1 MRNEFDDEVGR
12 EDIRKRKRGYD
23 SKPDPSDDDYYLD
36 DDYDN
41 YQEQKYSRSNQ
52 SAAGH
57 DLSKK
62 ADDVSVRRGGA
73 GERTR
78 SADRSKQSSG
88 DGQAAFRGQPSSA
101 AGSGKSHGAAGN
113 RVASGNSQGTAG
125 SRVVSVDGQRVAG
138 SRADSVDGQR
148 AAANRTAAG
157 ISQGASVNRASGNS
171 QRAAGGRTASGNVQ
185 GSSRGQIVIG
195 DGGTKQQQ
203 RVPAQDKSVA
213 ASRSAAQA
221 EKKRKVRRVILMV
234 VLEIFTLAGIFAY
247 AYVARLMGSI
257 NRPDDFNKSQ
267 VSNDILSPIQ
277 KQHMTGYRT
286 IAIFGLDGRDG
297 SINKGSNSD
306 LIMICN
312 INRDTGEIR
321 LVSVYRDTYMS
332 IGEGYSYNKINAA
345 YANGGAAQALAALNR
360 DLDLDITEFVT
371 FNWKSVADGINM
383 LGGVDIDITKPE
395 FRYINSFITETVKET
410 GVPSVHLKSAGMNHL
425 DGVQAVAY
433 ARLRKMDTDFQR
445 TERQRLVIEKTF
457 EKAKKADLGLL
468 NRILLMEVDQ
478 IGSNLTFSD
487 FTELLLDI
495 NKYHI
500 GKTGGFPFTRGDMTV
515 GKRGDC
521 VIPQTLESNV
531 SELHKLLF
539 DKEDYEPSDMV
550 KKISAKIAA
559 DTGMYKQGSTSN
571 NNTKDD
577 DSKKAT
583 EATKPEKTTAAEES
597 SAQEGST
604 ETTDGSGKPGKPTD
618 PSESSTGE
626 TKETKPGE
634 SRPSETTT
642 GATKPGETK
651 PSPSTG
657 EPETTTSPHGPGP
670 GQTTAPNETTAPQT
684 SSAGPGG
691 PGETTSSHPSNPSNG
706 GGSDVPIVV
715 QPPTNN

>member
-125 SRVVSVDGQRVAG
+125 SRVV
-138 SRADSVDGQR
+138 SVDGQR

-571 NNTKDD
+571 NSTKDD

>member
-531 SELHKLLF
+531 TELHKLLF